1 MFDEQPD
8 GDIHGECAVEIK
20 RLEKELAATVK
31 DSLTAGK
38 AQMARDSAELRRL
51 CAERD
56 QLKAKCVAL
65 EGYAAAVEKSADK
78 AEAEL
83 AALKAQEPIGW
94 YTDDH
99 LTDKSAT
106 TYDRAIAERW
116 DEKGWQL
123 WPLYAAPSA
132 GSHKEQG

>member
-1 MFDEQPD
+1 M
-8 GDIHGECAVEIK
+8 
-20 RLEKELAATVK
+20 
-31 DSLTAGK
+31 SN
-38 AQMARDSAELRRL
+38 
-51 CAERD
+51 ER
-56 QLKAKCVAL
+56 
-65 EGYAAAVEKSADK
+65 
-78 AEAEL
+78 EAEL

-123 WPLYAAPSA
+123 WPLYAAPAQPQSDA
-132 GSHKEQG
+132 VMVPRELLERVINKMNIVWQKTDEVTELRALLGGEA